1 MNGGRQGV
9 RAGGAYVEITAD
21 ASKLYKTLDDSEKKL
36 KDFSSSA
43 SELSGALAGVGAAI
57 AAPAALGVKAYA
69 EFEARMLTVKG
80 VTGAVGDELAKL
92 TATAQELGAT
102 TSWSASQVA
111 DGMVALGRMGFD
123 PSQINASIR
132 SVMDMAR
139 GLGVTV
145 DEAAGM
151 LGATLNQFGA
161 DASRSADFADI
172 LTKATNAAAISATEL
187 GESLKYSGAAG
198 AAVGQS
204 IEEVVALT
212 MSLRNVG
219 LDASQAGTSLRS
231 MFLTLQDAKKASAF
245 EDAFKVSLRDEEGRL
260 RSLVDVFTDAQA
272 AAQSMGDEVAGVVK
286 EIFGTES
293 TTAAVSLLNASDM
306 RANEELL
313 RNAQGAAAALREEME
328 SGVAGSFDAV
338 KSAVEGASIALGEA
352 LAPQVKGLAEAI
364 VTISAALATFIKK
377 NEGLVKTLG
386 KNAVGLLAVGATFT
400 AFATAAKTGAGI
412 ANAAKS
418 AWSSLATA
426 WSAVGQASKTTAA
439 AVDGTGAAMNRT
451 TKNVKGTDR
460 ALQALRFTAAG
471 VKKAL
476 QGLALTTAITAG
488 WQVVLSIFQAI
499 ASFATKTADEMERAR
514 KANEE
519 RVSGM
524 TNAVE
529 STKEQIARDEGRVVD
544 VLNRATRSNMTEQQK
559 NALEFDVKN
568 LISEGIL
575 QEGEILRD
583 ATTASGF
590 RVKDAAVEFRAKQRA
605 RDLALGEGANAFS
618 DVAFNPADYMLAE
631 NDTTR
636 IKADDVDLQA
646 YQQIYDVFNSMSEG
660 SRRGF
665 VESYTGNTTTTAFNY
680 EGAFYGDREDLDDAL
695 ALMYDDRTKKLLDE
709 MMAANQSWW
718 AYADVNMSDFER
730 FLNDVKAVQK
740 AQKEYQNFRS
750 DKSHSYET
758 DIKENE
764 GKAFESEEMRA
775 ARELREEQFRIDAA
789 AAVDEAKAAGDAA
802 ARAASEE
809 TTTAAERKRDELAAQ
824 RAEIQNRFETL
835 QTQGDLTAEQ
845 IESFKT
851 ALDSLDAA
859 IAAAAEE
866 VAKETKEREQR
877 AAEEAAEEAAA
888 FREDMQTTSLDALGE
903 SIEILRERM
912 TAGRDSF
919 DEALLAVQ
927 GGLASAEV
935 VGADT
940 TEREEQIRSIVE
952 AFGATIAPKL
962 DGVATLN
969 SFEALDMNMRDDSAI
984 LREQRDYLREM
995 TSRLDELLKTI
1006 QDDDGEY
1013 I

>member
-1 MNGGRQGV
+1 MNAGRQGV

-36 KDFSSSA
+36 KDFSDSA

-57 AAPAALGVKAYA
+57 AAPAALGVKAFA
-69 EFEARMLTVKG
+69 EFEERMLTVKG

-111 DGMVALGRMGFD
+111 DGMIALGRMGFD

-161 DASRSADFADI
+161 DASKSADFADI

-245 EDAFKVSLRDEEGRL
+245 EGLFNVSLRDEEGRL

-272 AAQSMGDEVAGVVK
+272 AAQAMGDEVAGVVK
-286 EIFGTES
+286 EIFGTEA
-293 TTAAVSLLNASDM
+293 TTAAVSLLNADDM

-338 KSAVEGASIALGEA
+338 KSAVEGESIALGEA
-352 LAPQVKGLAEAI
+352 LAPEVKGLAEAI
-364 VTISAALATFIKK
+364 VTISGALATFIKE
-377 NEGLVKTLG
+377 NEGLVKALG

-400 AFATAAKTGAGI
+400 ALSSTAKTGAGI

-426 WSAVGQASKTTAA
+426 WAAAGQASQTTAA
-439 AVDGTGAAMNRT
+439 AVDGAGAAMNRT

-476 QGLALTTAITAG
+476 QGLALATAITAG

-524 TNAVE
+524 ANAVDA
-529 STKEQIARDEGRVVD
+529 TKEKIARDEGRVVD
-544 VLNRATRSNMTEQQK
+544 VLNRATRSNMSEQQK
-559 NALEFDVKN
+559 NALESDIKK

-618 DVAFNPADYMLAE
+618 DVGFNLADYGF
-631 NDTTR
+631 
-636 IKADDVDLQA
+636 ADDKRVSPDEIDLQA
-646 YQQIYDVFNSMSEG
+646 YQQIYEVFNSMSER
-660 SRRGF
+660 SRRAF
-665 VESYTGNTTTTAFNY
+665 ADAYTGDVTTTAVNY
-680 EGAFYGDREDLDDAL
+680 SASPFGMQEDLPAAL
-695 ALMYDDRTKKLLDE
+695 ALMYDDRTKNIFDALMK
-709 MMAANQSWW
+709 NNYSGW
-718 AYADVNMSDFER
+718 ARSGYKMDDFER
-730 FLNDVKAVQK
+730 FLNDVKAVQT
-740 AQKEYQNFRS
+740 AQKEFQDFRS
-750 DKSHSYET
+750 DKRHSYEA

-764 GKAFESEEMRA
+764 GRAFESEEMRA
-775 ARELREEQFRIDAA
+775 ARELKEEQFRIDAA

-802 ARAASEE
+802 ARSAFEE
-809 TTTAAERKRDELAAQ
+809 TTTEAERKRDELTAQ
-824 RAEIQNRFETL
+824 RAELQNRFETL

-845 IESFKT
+845 VESFKN
-851 ALDSLDAA
+851 ALESLDAA
-859 IAAAAEE
+859 IVAAADE
-866 VAKETKEREQR
+866 VAQETKERER
-877 AAEEAAEEAAA
+877 RAAEEAAA
-888 FREDMQTTSLDALGE
+888 FREEMQQTSLDALGE
-903 SIEILRERM
+903 SIDLLRERM

-927 GGLASAEV
+927 GGLLSAEV

-940 TEREEQIRSIVE
+940 TEHEEKIRNIVE

-1006 QDDDGEY
+1006 QDDDGEF

>member
-1 MNGGRQGV
+1 MNAGRQGV

-36 KDFSSSA
+36 KDFSDSA

-57 AAPAALGVKAYA
+57 AAPAALGVKAFA
-69 EFEARMLTVKG
+69 DFEERMLTVKG
-80 VTGAVGDELAKL
+80 VTGAAGDALAKL

-111 DGMVALGRMGFD
+111 DGMIALGRMGFD

-245 EDAFKVSLRDEEGRL
+245 EGLFNVSLRDEEGRL

-272 AAQSMGDEVAGVVK
+272 AAQAMGDEVAGVVK

-293 TTAAVSLLNASDM
+293 TTAAVSLLNADDM
-306 RANEELL
+306 KANEELL

-352 LAPQVKGLAEAI
+352 LAPEVKGLAEAI
-364 VTISAALATFIKK
+364 VTISGALATFIKE
-377 NEGLVKTLG
+377 NEGLVKALG

-400 AFATAAKTGAGI
+400 ALSSAAKTGAGI

-426 WSAVGQASKTTAA
+426 WSAAGQASQTTAA
-439 AVDGTGAAMNRT
+439 AVDGAGAAMNRT

-476 QGLALTTAITAG
+476 QGLALATAITAG

-529 STKEQIARDEGRVVD
+529 TTKEQIARDEGRVVD

-559 NALEFDVKN
+559 AALESDIKG

-575 QEGEILRD
+575 QEGEIMRD

-618 DVAFNPADYMLAE
+618 DVGFNLVDYELAE
-631 NDTTR
+631 LDKR
-636 IKADDVDLQA
+636 VKAADVDMQS
-646 YQQIYDVFNSMSEG
+646 YQQIYEAFNSMSNN
-660 SRRGF
+660 SRRAFAAG
-665 VESYTGNTTTTAFNY
+665 YTGKAWSTALNYNTSLQ
-680 EGAFYGDREDLDDAL
+680 GDREEGAAAL
-695 ALMYDDRTKKLLDE
+695 ALMYDERTKKLLDE
-709 MMAANQSWW
+709 LMANNQIRWSTGGI
-718 AYADVNMSDFER
+718 NIEDFER
-730 FLNDVKAVQK
+730 FLNDVKAVQA
-740 AQKEYQNFRS
+740 AQKEYQEFRS
-750 DKSHSYET
+750 DKSHSYES
-758 DIKENE
+758 DIKKNE
-764 GKAFESEEMRA
+764 GKSFESEEMRA
-775 ARELREEQFRIDAA
+775 ARELKEEQFRIDAQA
-789 AAVDEAKAAGDAA
+789 AADEAKAAGDAA
-802 ARAASEE
+802 ARAAFEE
-809 TTTAAERKRDELAAQ
+809 TTTAAERKRDDLAAQ
-824 RAEIQNRFETL
+824 RAELQNRFEDL
-835 QTQGDLTAEQ
+835 QTQGDLTPEQ

-851 ALDSLDAA
+851 ALESLDAA

-877 AAEEAAEEAAA
+877 AAEEAAA
-888 FREDMQTTSLDALGE
+888 FREDMQQTSLDALGE
-903 SIEILRERM
+903 SIDLLRERM

-927 GGLASAEV
+927 GGLLSAEV

-940 TEREEQIRSIVE
+940 TEHEEQIRNIVE

-995 TSRLDELLKTI
+995 TSRLEELLKTI
-1006 QDDDGEY
+1006 QDDDGEF

>member
-1 MNGGRQGV
+1 MNAGRQGV

-36 KDFSSSA
+36 KDFSASA

-57 AAPAALGVKAYA
+57 AAPAALGVKAFA
-69 EFEARMLTVKG
+69 EFEERMLTVKG
-80 VTGAVGDELAKL
+80 VTGAAGDALAKL

-111 DGMVALGRMGFD
+111 DGMIALGRMGFD

-145 DEAAGM
+145 DEAAAM

-245 EDAFKVSLRDEEGRL
+245 EGLFNVSLRDEEGRL

-272 AAQSMGDEVAGVVK
+272 AAQAMGDEVAGVVK

-293 TTAAVSLLNASDM
+293 TTAAVSLLNADDM
-306 RANEELL
+306 KANEELL

-352 LAPQVKGLAEAI
+352 LAPEVKGLAEAI
-364 VTISAALATFIKK
+364 VTISGALATFIKE

-400 AFATAAKTGAGI
+400 ALSSAAKTGAGI

-426 WSAVGQASKTTAA
+426 WSAAGQASQATAA
-439 AVDGTGAAMNRT
+439 AVDGAGAAMNRT
-451 TKNVKGTDR
+451 TKNVKSTDR

-476 QGLALTTAITAG
+476 QGLALVTAITAG

-559 NALEFDVKN
+559 AALESDIKT
-568 LISEGIL
+568 LIDEGIL

-583 ATTASGF
+583 ATAASGF
-590 RVKDAAVEFRAKQRA
+590 RVKDAAVEYRAKQRA
-605 RDLALGEGANAFS
+605 RDLALGAGANAFS
-618 DVAFNPADYMLAE
+618 DVAFNPADYKLAE
-631 NDTTR
+631 DDRR

-646 YQQIYDVFNSMSEG
+646 YQAIYDVFNAMSEG
-660 SRRGF
+660 SRRAF
-665 VESYTGNTTTTAFNY
+665 AESYTGNVTTTAFNY
-680 EGAFYGDREDLDDAL
+680 NASIFGDKEDRDDAL
-695 ALMYDDRTKKLLDE
+695 ALMYDDRTKKILDE

-718 AYADVNMSDFER
+718 AYGSVNMSDFER
-730 FLNDVKAVQK
+730 FLNDVKAVQA
-740 AQKEYQNFRS
+740 AQKEYQDFRN
-750 DKSHSYET
+750 DRSHSYES
-758 DIKENE
+758 DIEKNE
-764 GKAFESEEMRA
+764 GRAFESEEMRA
-775 ARELREEQFRIDAA
+775 ARELKEEQFRIEAKAA
-789 AAVDEAKAAGDAA
+789 ADEAKAAGDAA
-802 ARAASEE
+802 ARAAFEE
-809 TTTAAERKRDELAAQ
+809 TTTEAERKRDELTTQ
-824 RAEIQNRFETL
+824 RAELQNRFETL

-845 IESFKT
+845 VESFKT

-859 IAAAAEE
+859 IAAAADE
-866 VAKETKEREQR
+866 VAQETKERER
-877 AAEEAAEEAAA
+877 RAAEEAAA
-888 FREDMQTTSLDALGE
+888 FREDMQQTSLDALSE
-903 SIEILRERM
+903 SIDLLRDRM

-927 GGLASAEV
+927 GGLVSAEV

-940 TEREEQIRSIVE
+940 TEHEEQIRNIVE

-969 SFEALDMNMRDDSAI
+969 SFEALDMNIRDDSAI

-995 TSRLDELLKTI
+995 ASRLDELLKTL
-1006 QDDDGEY
+1006 QDDDGEF

>member
-1 MNGGRQGV
+1 MNAGRQGV

-36 KDFSSSA
+36 KDFSDSA

-57 AAPAALGVKAYA
+57 AAPAALGVKAFA
-69 EFEARMLTVKG
+69 DFEERMLTVKG
-80 VTGAVGDELAKL
+80 VTGAVGDELATL

-111 DGMVALGRMGFD
+111 DGMIALGRMGFD
-123 PSQINASIR
+123 PSQINESIR

-161 DASRSADFADI
+161 DASKSADFADI

-245 EDAFKVSLRDEEGRL
+245 EDLFKVSLRDDEGRL

-272 AAQSMGDEVAGVVK
+272 AAQAMGDEVAGVVK
-286 EIFGTES
+286 EIFGTEA

-306 RANEELL
+306 RDNEELL

-352 LAPQVKGLAEAI
+352 LAPEVKGLAEAI
-364 VTISAALATFIKK
+364 VTISGTLATFIKE

-400 AFATAAKTGAGI
+400 ALSTAAKTGAGI

-426 WSAVGQASKTTAA
+426 WAAAGQASKTTAA

-476 QGLALTTAITAG
+476 QGLFVTTAIMAG
-488 WQVVLSIFQAI
+488 WQLVLSVFQAI

-524 TNAVE
+524 TNAVD
-529 STKEQIARDEGRVVD
+529 SMKDKIAQDEGRVDD
-544 VLNRATRSNMTEQQK
+544 VLNRAMRSNMTEQQK
-559 NALEFDVKN
+559 AALESDIKS
-568 LISEGIL
+568 LIDEGIL
-575 QEGEILRD
+575 QDGEILRD

-605 RDLALGEGANAFS
+605 RDLAIGEGANAFS
-618 DVAFNPADYMLAE
+618 DVSFNPEDYKLAAV
-631 NDTTR
+631 DKR
-636 IKADDVDLQA
+636 IKADEIDMQA

-665 VESYTGNTTTTAFNY
+665 AEAYTGAVTSTAYNY
-680 EGAFYGDREDLDDAL
+680 KTGVYGEKEDLTGAL
-695 ALMYDDRTKKLLDE
+695 ALMYDDRTKKVLDE
-709 MMAANQSWW
+709 IMEASKSYKWGSPTV
-718 AYADVNMSDFER
+718 DVSEFER
-730 FLNDVKAVQK
+730 FLNDVKAVQT
-740 AQKEYQNFRS
+740 AQKEYQDFRD
-750 DKSHSYET
+750 DKSHSYEA
-758 DIKENE
+758 DIEANQ

-775 ARELREEQFRIDAA
+775 ARELKEEQFRIDAQA
-789 AAVDEAKAAGDAA
+789 AADEAKAAGDAA
-802 ARAASEE
+802 ARAAFEE
-809 TTTAAERKRDELAAQ
+809 TTTAAERKRDELTTQ
-824 RAEIQNRFETL
+824 RADLQKKFEDL
-835 QTQGDLTAEQ
+835 QEQGDLTPEQ
-845 IESFKT
+845 VESFKS
-851 ALDSLDAA
+851 ALESLDAA
-859 IAAAAEE
+859 IVAAADE
-866 VAKETKEREQR
+866 VAQETKERER
-877 AAEEAAEEAAA
+877 RAAEEAAA
-888 FREDMQTTSLDALGE
+888 FREDMQATSLDALGE
-903 SIEILRERM
+903 SIDILRERM

-927 GGLASAEV
+927 GGLVSAET

-995 TSRLDELLKTI
+995 ASRLDELLKTL
-1006 QDDDGEY
+1006 QDDDGEF

>member
-1 MNGGRQGV
+1 MNAGRQGV

-36 KDFSSSA
+36 KDFSDSA

-57 AAPAALGVKAYA
+57 AAPAALGVKAFA
-69 EFEARMLTVKG
+69 EFEERMLTVKG
-80 VTGAVGDELAKL
+80 VTGAAGDALAKL

-111 DGMVALGRMGFD
+111 DGMIALGRMGFD

-161 DASRSADFADI
+161 DASRSAEFADI

-245 EDAFKVSLRDEEGRL
+245 EELFKVSLRDDEGRL

-272 AAQSMGDEVAGVVK
+272 AAQAMGDEVAGVVK
-286 EIFGTES
+286 EIFGTEA
-293 TTAAVSLLNASDM
+293 TTAAVSLLSASDM
-306 RANEELL
+306 RDNEELL

-352 LAPQVKGLAEAI
+352 LAPEVKGLAEAI
-364 VTISAALATFIKK
+364 VTISGALATFIKE

-400 AFATAAKTGAGI
+400 ALSAAAKTGAGI

-426 WSAVGQASKTTAA
+426 WAAAGQSSKTTAA
-439 AVDGTGAAMNRT
+439 AVDGAGAAMNRT

-476 QGLALTTAITAG
+476 QGLFVTTAIMAG
-488 WQVVLSIFQAI
+488 WQLVLSVFQAI

-524 TNAVE
+524 TNAVD
-529 STKEQIARDEGRVVD
+529 SMKDKIAQDEGRVDD
-544 VLNRATRSNMTEQQK
+544 VLNRAMRSNMTEQQK
-559 NALEFDVKN
+559 AALESDIKS
-568 LISEGIL
+568 LIDEGIL
-575 QEGEILRD
+575 QDGEILRD

-590 RVKDAAVEFRAKQRA
+590 RVKDAAVEYRAKQRA
-605 RDLALGEGANAFS
+605 RELAIGEGANAFS
-618 DVAFNPADYMLAE
+618 DVSFNPEDYKLAAV
-631 NDTTR
+631 DKR
-636 IKADDVDLQA
+636 IKADEVDLQA
-646 YQQIYDVFNSMSEG
+646 YQQIYDVFSAMSEG
-660 SRRGF
+660 SRKGF
-665 VESYTGNTTTTAFNY
+665 AEAYTGAVTSTAFNY
-680 EGAFYGDREDLDDAL
+680 KTGAYGEKEDLTGAL
-695 ALMYDDRTKKLLDE
+695 ALMYDDRTKKVLDE
-709 MMAANQSWW
+709 IMEASKSYKWGSPTV
-718 AYADVNMSDFER
+718 DVSEFER
-730 FLNDVKAVQK
+730 FLNDVKAVQT
-740 AQKEYQNFRS
+740 AQKEYQDFRD
-750 DKSHSYET
+750 DKSHSYEA
-758 DIKENE
+758 DIEANQGKE
-764 GKAFESEEMRA
+764 FESEEMRA
-775 ARELREEQFRIDAA
+775 ARELREEQFRIDAQA
-789 AAVDEAKAAGDAA
+789 AADEAKAAGDAA
-802 ARAASEE
+802 ARAAFEE
-809 TTTAAERKRDELAAQ
+809 TTTAAERKRDELTTQ
-824 RAEIQNRFETL
+824 RAELQKRFEDL
-835 QTQGDLTAEQ
+835 QEQGDLTPEQ
-845 IESFKT
+845 VESFKS
-851 ALDSLDAA
+851 ALESLDAA
-859 IAAAAEE
+859 IAAAADE
-866 VAKETKEREQR
+866 VAQETKERER
-877 AAEEAAEEAAA
+877 RAAEEAAA
-888 FREDMQTTSLDALGE
+888 FREEMQHTSLDALDE
-903 SIEILRERM
+903 SIDLLRERM

-927 GGLASAEV
+927 GGLVSAET

-995 TSRLDELLKTI
+995 ASRLDELLKTL
-1006 QDDDGEY
+1006 QDDDGEF

>member
-1 MNGGRQGV
+1 MNAGRQGV

-21 ASKLYKTLDDSEKKL
+21 ASKLYKTLDESEKKL
-36 KDFSSSA
+36 KDFSDSA

-57 AAPAALGVKAYA
+57 AAPAALGVKAFA
-69 EFEARMLTVKG
+69 DFEARMLTVKG
-80 VTGAVGDELAKL
+80 VTGAAGDALAKL

-111 DGMVALGRMGFD
+111 DGMIALGRMGFD

-245 EDAFKVSLRDEEGRL
+245 EGLFNVSLRDEEGRL

-272 AAQSMGDEVAGVVK
+272 AAQAMGDEVAGVVK

-293 TTAAVSLLNASDM
+293 TTAAVSLLNADDM
-306 RANEELL
+306 KANEELL

-352 LAPQVKGLAEAI
+352 LAPEVKGLAEAI
-364 VTISAALATFIKK
+364 VTISSALATFIKE

-400 AFATAAKTGAGI
+400 ALSSAAKTGAGI

-426 WSAVGQASKTTAA
+426 WSAAGQASQTTAA
-439 AVDGTGAAMNRT
+439 AVDGAGAAMNRT

-476 QGLALTTAITAG
+476 QGLALATAITAG

-559 NALEFDVKN
+559 AALESDIKK

-618 DVAFNPADYMLAE
+618 DVAFNPADYGFG
-631 NDTTR
+631 NDKR
-636 IKADDVDLQA
+636 VRPDEIDLQA
-646 YQQIYDVFNSMSEG
+646 YQQIFDVFNSMSER
-660 SRRGF
+660 SRRAFAG
-665 VESYTGNTTTTAFNY
+665 SYTGNATTTALNY
-680 EGAFYGDREDLDDAL
+680 TTSPTGEREYLDDAL
-695 ALMYDDRTKKLLDE
+695 ALMYDERTKKTLDE
-709 MMAANQSWW
+709 LMFQNDSSW
-718 AYADVNMSDFER
+718 ARSGYKMEDFER
-730 FLNDVKAVQK
+730 FLNDVKAVQT
-740 AQKEYQNFRS
+740 AQKEYQDFRT
-750 DKSHSYET
+750 DKSHSYEA

-764 GKAFESEEMRA
+764 GRAFESEEMRA
-775 ARELREEQFRIDAA
+775 ARELKEEQFRIDAQA
-789 AAVDEAKAAGDAA
+789 AADEAKAAGDAA
-802 ARAASEE
+802 ARAAFEE
-809 TTTAAERKRDELAAQ
+809 TKTEAERKRDELTTQ
-824 RAEIQNRFETL
+824 RAELQNRFETL

-845 IESFKT
+845 VESFKT

-859 IAAAAEE
+859 IVAAAEE
-866 VAKETKEREQR
+866 VAKETKERERR
-877 AAEEAAEEAAA
+877 AEEEAAA
-888 FREDMQTTSLDALGE
+888 FREEMQTTSLDALGE
-903 SIEILRERM
+903 SIELLRDRM

-919 DEALLAVQ
+919 NEALLAVQ
-927 GGLASAEV
+927 GGLVSAEI

-940 TEREEQIRSIVE
+940 TEHEEQIRNIVE

-1006 QDDDGEY
+1006 QDDDGEF

>member
-1 MNGGRQGV
+1 MNAGRQGV

-36 KDFSSSA
+36 KNFSDSA

-57 AAPAALGVKAYA
+57 AAPAALGVKAFA

-80 VTGAVGDELAKL
+80 VTGAAGDALAKL

-111 DGMVALGRMGFD
+111 DGMIALGRMGFD

-245 EDAFKVSLRDEEGRL
+245 EGLFNVSLRDEEGRL

-272 AAQSMGDEVAGVVK
+272 AAQAMGDEVAGVVK

-293 TTAAVSLLNASDM
+293 TTAAVSLLNADDM
-306 RANEELL
+306 KANEELL
-313 RNAQGAAAALREEME
+313 QNAQGAAAALREEME

-352 LAPQVKGLAEAI
+352 LAPEVKGLAEAI
-364 VTISAALATFIKK
+364 VTISGALATFIKE

-400 AFATAAKTGAGI
+400 ALSAAAKTGAGI

-426 WSAVGQASKTTAA
+426 WSAAGQASQTTAA
-439 AVDGTGAAMNRT
+439 AVDGAGAAMNRT

-476 QGLALTTAITAG
+476 QGLALATAITAG

-524 TNAVE
+524 TNAVDA
-529 STKEQIARDEGRVVD
+529 TKEQIARDEGRVVD

-559 NALEFDVKN
+559 AALESDIKT

-590 RVKDAAVEFRAKQRA
+590 RVKDAAVEYRAKQRA

-618 DVAFNPADYMLAE
+618 DVAFNPADYKLAE
-631 NDTTR
+631 EDKR
-636 IKADDVDLQA
+636 IKADEVDLQA
-646 YQQIYDVFNSMSEG
+646 YQTIYDVFNSMSEG
-660 SRRGF
+660 SRRAF
-665 VESYTGNTTTTAFNY
+665 AESYTGNVTTTAFNY
-680 EGAFYGDREDLDDAL
+680 NASIFGDKEDRDDAL
-695 ALMYDDRTKKLLDE
+695 ALMYDDRTKKILDE

-718 AYADVNMSDFER
+718 AYGNVNMDDFER
-730 FLNDVKAVQK
+730 FLNDVKAAK
-740 AQKEYQNFRS
+740 TAQKEYQDFRT
-750 DKSHSYET
+750 DKSHSYEA

-764 GKAFESEEMRA
+764 GRAFESEEMRT
-775 ARELREEQFRIDAA
+775 ARELKEEQFRIDAA
-789 AAVDEAKAAGDAA
+789 AAVDEAKASGDAA
-802 ARAASEE
+802 ARAAFED
-809 TTTAAERKRDELAAQ
+809 TTTEAERKRDDLAAQ
-824 RAEIQNRFETL
+824 RAELQNKFETL

-859 IAAAAEE
+859 IVAAAEE
-866 VAKETKEREQR
+866 VAKETKERESR
-877 AAEEAAEEAAA
+877 AAEEAAA
-888 FREDMQTTSLDALGE
+888 FREEMQATSLDALGE
-903 SIEILRERM
+903 SIELLRDRM

-927 GGLASAEV
+927 GGLVSAEV

-940 TEREEQIRSIVE
+940 TEHEEQIKNIVE

-995 TSRLDELLKTI
+995 ASRLDELLKTI
-1006 QDDDGEY
+1006 QDDDGEF

>member
-1 MNGGRQGV
+1 MNAGRQGV

-36 KDFSSSA
+36 KDFSDSA

-57 AAPAALGVKAYA
+57 AAPAALGVKAFA
-69 EFEARMLTVKG
+69 EFEERMLTVKG
-80 VTGAVGDELAKL
+80 VTGAVGDELATL

-111 DGMVALGRMGFD
+111 DGMIALGRMGFD

-161 DASRSADFADI
+161 DASRSAEFADI

-245 EDAFKVSLRDEEGRL
+245 EGLFNVSLRDEEGRL

-272 AAQSMGDEVAGVVK
+272 AAQAMGDEVAGVVK

-293 TTAAVSLLNASDM
+293 TTAAVSLLSASDM
-306 RANEELL
+306 RDNEELL

-338 KSAVEGASIALGEA
+338 QSAVEGASIALGEA

-364 VTISAALATFIKK
+364 VTISGALATFIKE

-400 AFATAAKTGAGI
+400 ALSAAAKTGAGI

-426 WSAVGQASKTTAA
+426 WAAAGQASKTTAA

-476 QGLALTTAITAG
+476 QGLAITTAITAG

-529 STKEQIARDEGRVVD
+529 STKDKIARDEGRVVD
-544 VLNRATRSNMTEQQK
+544 VLNRAMRSNMTEQQK
-559 NALEFDVKN
+559 AALETDIKS
-568 LISEGIL
+568 LIDEGIL
-575 QEGEILRD
+575 QDGEILRD

-590 RVKDAAVEFRAKQRA
+590 RVKDAAVEYRAKQRA

-618 DVAFNPADYMLAE
+618 DVAFNPADYKLAE
-631 NDTTR
+631 DDKR

-665 VESYTGNTTTTAFNY
+665 AESYTGNVTTTASNY
-680 EGAFYGDREDLDDAL
+680 MAAFYGDREDLDDAL
-695 ALMYDDRTKKLLDE
+695 ALMYDDRTKKILDE

-718 AYADVNMSDFER
+718 AYANVNMDDFER
-730 FLNDVKAVQK
+730 FLNDVKAVQA
-740 AQKEYQNFRS
+740 AQKEYQDFRS
-750 DKSHSYET
+750 DKSHSYEA
-758 DIKENE
+758 DIEANE

-802 ARAASEE
+802 ARAAFEE
-809 TTTAAERKRDELAAQ
+809 TTTAAERKRDELTTQ
-824 RAEIQNRFETL
+824 RADLQKRFEDL
-835 QTQGDLTAEQ
+835 QEQGDLTPEQ
-845 IESFKT
+845 IESFKS
-851 ALDSLDAA
+851 ALESLDAA
-859 IAAAAEE
+859 IVAAAEE
-866 VAKETKEREQR
+866 VAQETKEREQR
-877 AAEEAAEEAAA
+877 AAEEAAA
-888 FREDMQTTSLDALGE
+888 FREDMQATSLDALGE
-903 SIEILRERM
+903 SIDILRDRM

-927 GGLASAEV
+927 GGLVSAET

-995 TSRLDELLKTI
+995 ASRLDELLKTL
-1006 QDDDGEY
+1006 QDDDGEF

>member
-1 MNGGRQGV
+1 MNAGRQGV

-36 KDFSSSA
+36 KDFSASA

-57 AAPAALGVKAYA
+57 AAPAALGVKAFA
-69 EFEARMLTVKG
+69 DFEERMLIVKG
-80 VTGAVGDELAKL
+80 VTGAAGDALAKL

-111 DGMVALGRMGFD
+111 DGMIALGRMGFD

-151 LGATLNQFGA
+151 LGASLNQFGA
-161 DASRSADFADI
+161 DASKSAEFADI

-245 EDAFKVSLRDEEGRL
+245 EGLFNVSLRDEEGRL

-272 AAQSMGDEVAGVVK
+272 AAQAMGDEVAGVVK

-293 TTAAVSLLNASDM
+293 TTAAVSLLNADDM
-306 RANEELL
+306 RDNEELL

-352 LAPQVKGLAEAI
+352 LAPEVKGLAEAI
-364 VTISAALATFIKK
+364 VTISGALATFIKE

-400 AFATAAKTGAGI
+400 ALSTAAKTGAGI

-426 WSAVGQASKTTAA
+426 WSAAGQASKTTAA
-439 AVDGTGAAMNRT
+439 AVDGAGAAMNRT

-476 QGLALTTAITAG
+476 QGLALATAITAG

-524 TNAVE
+524 TNAVD

-559 NALEFDVKN
+559 AALESDIKN

-590 RVKDAAVEFRAKQRA
+590 RVKDAAVEYRAKQRV

-618 DVAFNPADYMLAE
+618 DVAFNPADYKLAE
-631 NDTTR
+631 DDRR

-646 YQQIYDVFNSMSEG
+646 YQAIYDVFNAMSEG
-660 SRRGF
+660 SRRAF
-665 VESYTGNTTTTAFNY
+665 AESYTGNVTTTAFNY
-680 EGAFYGDREDLDDAL
+680 DASIFGDKEDRDDAL
-695 ALMYDDRTKKLLDE
+695 ALMYDDRTKKILDE

-718 AYADVNMSDFER
+718 AYGNVNMDDFER
-730 FLNDVKAVQK
+730 FLNDVKAVK
-740 AQKEYQNFRS
+740 AAQKEYQDFRS
-750 DKSHSYET
+750 DKSHSYEA
-758 DIKENE
+758 DIEKNE

-775 ARELREEQFRIDAA
+775 ARELKEEQFRIDAA

-802 ARAASEE
+802 ARAAFEE
-809 TTTAAERKRDELAAQ
+809 TTTEAERKRDDLTAQ
-824 RAEIQNRFETL
+824 RAELQNRFETL
-835 QTQGDLTAEQ
+835 QSQGDLTPEQ

-851 ALDSLDAA
+851 ALESLDAA
-859 IAAAAEE
+859 IVAAAEE
-866 VAKETKEREQR
+866 VAKETRERERR
-877 AAEEAAEEAAA
+877 AAEEASA
-888 FREDMQTTSLDALGE
+888 FREDMQQTSLDALGE
-903 SIEILRERM
+903 SIELLRERM

-919 DEALLAVQ
+919 DEAILAVQ
-927 GGLASAEV
+927 GGFLSAEV

-940 TEREEQIRSIVE
+940 TDHAEQIRNIVE

-995 TSRLDELLKTI
+995 TSRLEELLKTI
-1006 QDDDGEY
+1006 QDDDGEFV
-1013 I
+1013 